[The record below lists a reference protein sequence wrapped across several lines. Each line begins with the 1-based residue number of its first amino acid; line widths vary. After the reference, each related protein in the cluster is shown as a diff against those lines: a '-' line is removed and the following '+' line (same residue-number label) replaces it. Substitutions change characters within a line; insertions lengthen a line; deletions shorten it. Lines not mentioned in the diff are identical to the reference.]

1 MNKVLLI
8 GLDGA
13 TLDLIEPWAKEG
25 QLPNLASLMA
35 QGTYGRLASVMPVLS
50 SAAWSSFMTGK
61 NPGKHSIY
69 DFVRRAPD
77 SYRLRV
83 VNHSHNRGDSLWK
96 ILSRHDRKVGVINVP
111 MTYPP
116 EEVNGFIVTG
126 LGTPDYKTFTYPENL
141 GKELLKRGYRVN
153 KQVYYRPGN
162 ESQYLQELY
171 DIAEKQFQA
180 TQWLLQTQD
189 WDFFMV
195 VFFDTDQMAHY
206 FWRHMDSSHPLHNPQ
221 TDAPFQKAIQEYYQ
235 RMDAYIGALRQ
246 TAGEDANLIVISDH
260 GTGPMYQDVFLNEW
274 LRREGY
280 LAIEEEVADL
290 KGRYRFFGSLGLTRD
305 GLSAFLRRNGLGR
318 VERAIKDVIG
328 NGIEFLPKTRR
339 AEFPQAI
346 NWEKTRAYSFGYQGQ
361 IYLNVKGR
369 EPQGIVA
376 PGEEYDQLRQ
386 EIIEKLGALTNPQD
400 GKPVV
405 DQVYK
410 KEEVFQGSYTDFAPD
425 LVLVMRGLSYNTRPG
440 YEFSTR
446 PGKMFS
452 DPLTNESGSHRRE
465 GIFFAAGPDINP
477 LGLQSGLRLV
487 DVAPTVLHLLDCPI
501 PPDMDGSVLEEC
513 LASSQKPSME
523 GKPSQE
529 SENPATPEELSD
541 QEEQEMID
549 RLKNLGY
556 L

>member
-13 TLDLIEPWAKEG
+13 TLDLIEPWAKQG
-25 QLPNLASLMA
+25 LLPNLESLMR
-35 QGTYGRLASVMPVLS
+35 QGTYGRLTSVMPVLS

-69 DFVRRAPD
+69 DFVRRTPD

-83 VNHSHNRGDSLWK
+83 VNHSHNRSDSLWK
-96 ILSRHDRKVGVINVP
+96 ILSHHDRKVGVINVP

-126 LGTPDYKTFTYPENL
+126 LGTPDYKTFTYPEDL
-141 GKELLKRGYRVN
+141 GKELLKLGYRVN
-153 KQVYYRPGN
+153 KRVYYRPGN
-162 ESQYLQELY
+162 ESEYLQELY
-171 DIAEKQFQA
+171 GVAEKQFQA
-180 TQWLLQTQD
+180 TQWLLRTQP

-206 FWRHMDSSHPLHNPQ
+206 FWRHMDSNHPLHNPL
-221 TDAPFQKAIQEYYQ
+221 TDAAYQNAILEYYQ
-235 RMDAYIGALRQ
+235 RMDAYIGKLRQ
-246 TAGEDANLIVISDH
+246 AAGEDTNLLVISDH
-260 GTGPMYQDVFLNEW
+260 GAGPLYQDVFLNEW
-274 LRREGY
+274 LRQEGY
-280 LAIEEEVADL
+280 LVIQDDVADL
-290 KGRYRFFGSLGLTRD
+290 KGRYRFFSRLGLTRD
-305 GLSAFLRRNGLGR
+305 GISIFLRKNGLAR
-318 VERAIKDVIG
+318 IERLIKDVLG
-328 NGIEFLPKTRR
+328 NGIEFLPKTQR

-361 IYLNVKGR
+361 IYLNLKNR
-369 EPQGIVA
+369 EPQGIIEPDEA
-376 PGEEYDQLRQ
+376 YNELRQ
-386 EIIEKLGALTNPQD
+386 EIIEKLGKLNNPSD

-405 DQVYK
+405 DQVYT
-410 KEEVFQGSYTDFAPD
+410 KEEVFQGDYTEYAPD

-446 PGKMFS
+446 TGKIFS
-452 DPLTNESGSHRRE
+452 DPLTHESGSHRRQ
-465 GIFFAAGPDINP
+465 GIFFAAGPDIKP
-477 LGLQSGLRLV
+477 LAHQAGMRLI

-501 PPDMDGSVLEEC
+501 PQDMDGFVLEDI
-513 LASSQKPSME
+513 LSSSRKPTIDQE
-523 GKPSQE
+523 TNQRNDKPVDSK
-529 SENPATPEELSD
+529 ELSEE
-541 QEEQEMID
+541 EEQEMID

>member
-13 TLDLIEPWAKEG
+13 TLDLIEPWAKDG
-25 QLPNLASLMA
+25 LLPNLASLMA

-96 ILSRHDRKVGVINVP
+96 ILSRHDRKVGVLNVP

-126 LGTPDYKTFTYPENL
+126 LGTPDFKNFTYPENL

-206 FWRHMDSSHPLHNPQ
+206 FWRHMDSSHPLHNPL

-235 RMDAYIGALRQ
+235 RMDSYIGALRQ
-246 TAGEDANLIVISDH
+246 MAGEDANLIVISDH

-280 LAIEEEVADL
+280 LAIEQEVADL
-290 KGRYRFFGSLGLTRD
+290 KGRYRFFGRLGLTRNS
-305 GLSAFLRRNGLGR
+305 LSAFLRRNGLGR
-318 VERAIKDVIG
+318 VERVIKDV
-328 NGIEFLPKTRR
+328 L
-339 AEFPQAI
+339 
-346 NWEKTRAYSFGYQGQ
+346 
-361 IYLNVKGR
+361 
-369 EPQGIVA
+369 
-376 PGEEYDQLRQ
+376 
-386 EIIEKLGALTNPQD
+386 
-400 GKPVV
+400 
-405 DQVYK
+405 
-410 KEEVFQGSYTDFAPD
+410 
-425 LVLVMRGLSYNTRPG
+425 
-440 YEFSTR
+440 
-446 PGKMFS
+446 
-452 DPLTNESGSHRRE
+452 
-465 GIFFAAGPDINP
+465 
-477 LGLQSGLRLV
+477 
-487 DVAPTVLHLLDCPI
+487 
-501 PPDMDGSVLEEC
+501 
-513 LASSQKPSME
+513 
-523 GKPSQE
+523 
-529 SENPATPEELSD
+529 
-541 QEEQEMID
+541 
-549 RLKNLGY
+549 
-556 L
+556 

>member
-1 MNKVLLI
+1 MHKVLLI

-25 QLPNLASLMA
+25 LLPNLASLMV
-35 QGTYGRLASVMPVLS
+35 QGTYGRLTSVMPVLS

-61 NPGKHSIY
+61 NPGKHGIY

-83 VNHSHNRGDSLWK
+83 VNHSHNRSDSLWK

-116 EEVNGFIVTG
+116 EEVNGFIITG
-126 LGTPDYKTFTYPENL
+126 LGTPNYKAFTYPEDL
-141 GKELLKRGYRVN
+141 GEELLKLGYRVN
-153 KQVYYRPGN
+153 KQVYFRPGI

-171 DIAEKQFQA
+171 GVAEKQFQA
-180 TQWLLQTQD
+180 TQWLLSTQP

-195 VFFDTDQMAHY
+195 VFDTDQMAHY

-221 TDAPFQKAIQEYYQ
+221 TDAPYHNAIQEYYQ
-235 RMDAYIGALRQ
+235 RMDAYIGILRQ
-246 TAGEDANLIVISDH
+246 AAGEDTNLMVISDH
-260 GTGPMYQDVFLNEW
+260 GAGPLYQDVFLNEW
-274 LRREGY
+274 LRQEGY
-280 LAIEEEVADL
+280 LVIDEDVADL
-290 KGRYRFFGSLGLTRD
+290 KGRYRLFGRLGLTRN
-305 GLSAFLRRNGLGR
+305 GLSTFLRKNGMGQ
-318 VERAIKDVIG
+318 VERVIKDMLG
-328 NGIEFLPKTRR
+328 NGIEFLPKTQR

-346 NWEKTRAYSFGYQGQ
+346 NWEKTHAYSFGYQGQ

-369 EPQGIVA
+369 EPQGIVE
-376 PGEEYDQLRQ
+376 PGESYDQLRQ
-386 EIIEKLGALTNPQD
+386 QIIEKLRGLTNPQD

-405 DQVYK
+405 DHIYK
-410 KEEVFQGSYTDFAPD
+410 KEDVFQGRDIDFAPD

-446 PGKMFS
+446 PGKIFN
-452 DPLTNESGSHRRE
+452 DPLTHESGSHRHE
-465 GIFFAAGPDINP
+465 GIFFAAGPNINS
-477 LGLQSGLRLV
+477 LGLRSGMRLI
-487 DVAPTVLHLLDCPI
+487 DVAPTILHLLDCPI
-501 PPDMDGSVLEEC
+501 PADMDGSVLEEF
-513 LASSQKPSME
+513 LASSQKPSLE
-523 GKPSQE
+523 GEYSQE
-529 SENPATPEELSD
+529 SKNPVSPEELSD
-541 QEEQEMID
+541 LEEQEMID

>member
-13 TLDLIEPWAKEG
+13 TLDLIEPWARQG
-25 QLPNLASLMA
+25 LLPNLASLMS
-35 QGTYGRLASVMPVLS
+35 QGAYGRLTSVMPVLS

-83 VNHSHNRGDSLWK
+83 VNHTHNRGDSLWK
-96 ILSRHDRKVGVINVP
+96 ILSSHGRKVGVINVP

-126 LGTPDYKTFTYPENL
+126 LGTPDYKTFTYPEDL
-141 GKELLKRGYRVN
+141 GKDLLTRGYRVN
-153 KQVYYRPGN
+153 KKVYYHPGN
-162 ESQYLQELY
+162 ESQYLHELY
-171 DIAEKQFQA
+171 DIAEKQFQT
-180 TQWLLQTQD
+180 TQWLLSTQP

-206 FWRHMDSSHPLHNPQ
+206 FWRHMDPGHPLHNPP
-221 TDAPFQKAIQEYYQ
+221 TDTPFQNAIQEYYQ

-246 TAGEDANLIVISDH
+246 AAGENTNLIVISDH
-260 GTGPMYQDVFLNEW
+260 GAGPLYQDVFLNEW
-274 LRREGY
+274 LRQEGY
-280 LAIEEEVADL
+280 LVIQDDVADL
-290 KGRYRFFGSLGLTRD
+290 TGRYRFFGRLGLTRD
-305 GLSAFLRRNGLGR
+305 GISVFLRKNGLGR
-318 VERAIKDVIG
+318 LERMIKDVLG
-328 NGIEFLPKTRR
+328 NGIEFLPKTQR

-369 EPQGIVA
+369 EPQGIVE
-376 PGEEYDQLRQ
+376 PGEAYHTLRQ
-386 EIIEKLGALTNPQD
+386 EIIAKLGELIDPRD
-400 GKPVV
+400 GKAVI

-410 KEEVFQGSYTDFAPD
+410 KEEVFQGKYSDYAPD
-425 LVLVMRGLSYNTRPG
+425 LVLVMRGLSYNTRQG
-440 YEFSTR
+440 YEFSTHT
-446 PGKMFS
+446 GKIFS
-452 DPLTNESGSHRRE
+452 DPLTHESGSHRQE
-465 GIFFAAGPDINP
+465 GIFFAAGPDIQR
-477 LGLQSGLRLV
+477 LGLRTEMRLI
-487 DVAPTVLHLLDCPI
+487 DVAPTVLNLLDCPI
-501 PPDMDGSVLEEC
+501 PADMDGAVLEDF
-513 LASSQKPSME
+513 LSFGRKPSIGPE
-523 GKPSQE
+523 TIHE
-529 SENPATPEELSD
+529 SENPDNPKELSD